1 MGDLFNLEPKS
12 APAGPVEC
20 LGMTFPNDEERRKH
34 FIGLLREKLKDPEFR
49 MIEGFP
55 IGSDE
60 DILALSDPPY
70 YTACPNPFIADFIK
84 HYGKPYD
91 SATDDYHREPF
102 ASDTGAGKTHA
113 IYTAHS
119 YHSKIPHLATMPCI
133 LHYTE
138 PGDIVLDGFS
148 GSGMTGVAAQLCGQP
163 EVEFKA
169 SLEMEWKKKGLP
181 SPHWGA
187 RRPILIDL
195 SPVANFIAYNLNLD
209 VSAREFKKAADSFF
223 KKIEAE
229 LGWMYETLHTDGK
242 RVSVQNQEI
251 WQDFIRSMIPPGITQ
266 FFFFDGE
273 KIQAIAADDHSEVRL
288 KSSLEAALGIQYI
301 NRLAADILYIKNEE
315 RKGFV
320 EISDEDLDFKQSEL
334 KKERSKLTRRQA
346 EREQVQQEL
355 AEFKQQLEDARKRFT
370 AAFQSEPET
379 RETMR
384 TNEKKRVQ
392 AVNRLAQV
400 ESEIRALCEKTLP
413 FAITGRLF
421 EPMRQ
426 QIESERESAGSEA
439 IRENAASL
447 AKRLMRVVEEPEPI
461 YRETLSA
468 EKMAELEQRI
478 FRLLREGD
486 SRGAVARI
494 LDLSDRDAARVLNKM
509 EALES
514 GEVFLLRPLLEEK
527 QELAAQIRR
536 LEGLSQIGLLSE
548 SERELFEQLQTEME
562 GCSTQIGRKTEQL
575 RVLEDEV
582 LSLKKRITA
591 IEMEIENL
599 FEKHHV
605 SKERAEFFQ
614 ECDAIA
620 GVLNQFMVRLRKN
633 KVHLLQEKTFE
644 MYCLLSSRSGLIKD
658 IIIDDKTY
666 EVRISDRNGHEIK
679 KSGLSA
685 GEKEVFAVSL
695 LWGLAQTSQLKLPI
709 VIDTPLSRLDSTHR
723 DNIVNNYFPSAGEQ
737 VVILS
742 TDTEIDKDYYRTLKT
757 RLSGAGILVFDQQ
770 RELTTFKEG
779 YFWEN

>member
-1 MGDLFNLEPKS
+1 MKFRKLTIENYKAFQFATEIRF
-12 APAGPVEC
+12 PVGEDGRSIF
-20 LGMTFPNDEERRKH
+20 LIGGMN
-34 FIGLLREKLKDPEFR
+34 
-49 MIEGFP
+49 
-55 IGSDE
+55 
-60 DILALSDPPY
+60 
-70 YTACPNPFIADFIK
+70 
-84 HYGKPYD
+84 
-91 SATDDYHREPF
+91 
-102 ASDTGAGKTHA
+102 GAGKTSIMEA
-113 IYTAHS
+113 VNFCLY
-119 YHSKIPHLATMPCI
+119 
-133 LHYTE
+133 
-138 PGDIVLDGFS
+138 GG
-148 GSGMTGVAAQLCGQP
+148 
-163 EVEFKA
+163 KA
-169 SLEMEWKKKGLP
+169 DEIFRSINRREKARGNASVSFELVMEMD
-181 SPHWGA
+181 
-187 RRPILIDL
+187 DL
-195 SPVANFIAYNLNLD
+195 SELV
-209 VSAREFKKAADSFF
+209 VKRSWSAGVTDDPKPKDLTER
-223 KKIEAE
+223 
-229 LGWMYETLHTDGK
+229 LVVVRDGK

-273 KIQAIAADDHSEVRL
+273 KIQAIVADDHSEVRL

-301 NRLAADILYIKNEE
+301 NRLASDILYIKNEE

-334 KKERSKLTRRQA
+334 KKERSKLTRRQTDR
-346 EREQVQQEL
+346 ERVQQEL
-355 AEFKQQLEDARKRFT
+355 EEFKQQLEDARRRFT
-370 AAFQSEPET
+370 AAFQAEPET

-384 TNEKKRVQ
+384 VNEKKRVQ
-392 AVNRLAQV
+392 AANRLAQV
-400 ESEIRALCEKTLP
+400 ESEIRAICEKTLP

-426 QIESERESAGSEA
+426 QIEAERESAGSEA

-447 AKRLMRVVEEPEPI
+447 AKRIVRVVEEPEPI
-461 YRETLSA
+461 YRETLSP
-468 EKMAELEQRI
+468 EKMAELERRV

-486 SRGAVARI
+486 SQRAVARI

-509 EALES
+509 ESLES
-514 GEVFLLRPLLEEK
+514 GEVFLLKPLLEEK
-527 QELAAQIRR
+527 RELAAQIRK
-536 LEGLSQIGLLSE
+536 LEGLSQAGLLSE
-548 SERELFEQLQTEME
+548 SEKELFEQLQGEME

-575 RVLEDEV
+575 RLLEEEI
-582 LSLKKRITA
+582 LALEKRITA
-591 IEMEIENL
+591 IEMEIEKL
-599 FEKHHV
+599 YEKHHV
-605 SKERAEFFQ
+605 SKERAEFIQ

-644 MYCLLSSRSGLIKD
+644 MYRLLSSRSGLIKD

-723 DNIVNNYFPSAGEQ
+723 DNIVNNYFPNAGEQ
-737 VVILS
+737 VIILS

-757 RLSGAGILVFDQQ
+757 RLSGAGSLVFDQQ
-770 RELTTFKEG
+770 RELTTFQEG